1 MASEVRRTFQSICDT
16 CLAPVAG
23 ELVIEAG
30 TVFQRKRCSEHGE
43 RTWPVSRH
51 GTDYVKFDHSY
62 HRIFP
67 LDEDPPQR
75 EDTYFFITNK
85 CNQGCAYCVTEANSF
100 PHFDDYDLA
109 TFDRELQR
117 HPGSKASLIG
127 GEPFRHPLV
136 FDFVERI
143 ARAGKTVVVYTNGI
157 ALADESTVGRL
168 ATASRGRCEVRMTFE
183 GFEEVDYAHLPIP
196 RLRQKKLVALTNLEK
211 HGLATSLGHT
221 IVIDQAQG
229 PKAALR
235 RSLMALVEYAMTH
248 DHVRALTFQ
257 GTVAL
262 GSARDLRSDEVMS
275 VDRVM
280 DEIVD
285 ALPIPY
291 PRTHVYLI
299 QRLVHLTAR
308 VFGLPICE
316 WVQMAVLFRA
326 GRRWVGL
333 NHFLDCEALERRLD
347 ALVAAL
353 PASRAVLFGRLAT
366 AVLASA
372 RPAHLGQLLIMAAR
386 TLPIFLRRYDF
397 ASIPKTILPLLS
409 ISICDRH
416 NLDESIARRCEKT
429 VHSRVGGET
438 IEELCS
444 EMFIRQLRNR
454 TREAQ
459 TA

>member
-1 MASEVRRTFQSICDT
+1 MPSQVYRTFRSICDT
-16 CLAPVAG
+16 CLTPVPG
-23 ELVIEAG
+23 ELIAEGESVS
-30 TVFQRKRCSEHGE
+30 QRKRCPEHGE

-51 GTDYVKFDHSY
+51 GADYVKFDHAY

-67 LDEDPPQR
+67 LDEEPPQR

-85 CNQGCAYCVTEANSF
+85 CNQGCAYCVTEANSY
-100 PHFDDYDLA
+100 PHFDDYDLRN
-109 TFDRELQR
+109 FERELHR

-127 GEPFRHPLV
+127 GEPFRHPLI

-157 ALADESTVGRL
+157 ALADEPTVRRL

-183 GFEEVDYAHLPIP
+183 GFEDADYTHLPIR
-196 RLRQKKLVALTNLEK
+196 RLREKKLAALANLEK

-221 IVIDQAQG
+221 IVIDQAPG
-229 PKAALR
+229 PQDGLR
-235 RSLMALVEYAMTH
+235 RSLRALIEYAMTH
-248 DHVRALTFQ
+248 DYVRALTFQ
-257 GTVAL
+257 GTVGL

-280 DEIVD
+280 DEMVD

-291 PRTHVYLI
+291 PRKHVYLI

-308 VFGLPICE
+308 IFRLPICE
-316 WVQMAVLFRA
+316 WVQMAVLFRT
-326 GRRWVGL
+326 GNRWVGL

-347 ALVAAL
+347 AIVAAL
-353 PASRAVLFGRLAT
+353 PSSRAVLFVRLAT

-372 RPAHLGQLLIMAAR
+372 RPAHLGQLFMMAAR
-386 TLPIFLRRYDF
+386 TLPIFFKRYDF

-409 ISICDRH
+409 ISICDRY

-429 VHSRVGGET
+429 VHSRVGEET

-454 TREAQ
+454 IRDQQSA
-459 TA
+459 